1 MPSRCIPLPYL
12 RGSFVL
18 AWVIFFSLWWYHKST
33 LNRLELTHGW
43 GRRCSQLSWFWIT
56 SEFIYTKCWGLSSDF
71 CILHYKSCILY
82 QTPLGVSV
90 TILSV
95 LLCPFFSRSKLN
107 ICNVLF
113 TCRFFHGERER
124 LKWKRRLSLSGHS
137 HLCRT
142 PRSSLDFQ
150 VLTGNW
156 FTCWKRSRL
165 ACDINHA
172 EEVFPFVL
180 IQSLEQ
186 NQMTQNW

>member
-1 MPSRCIPLPYL
+1 MPSCRIPLPYL

-18 AWVIFFSLWWYHKST
+18 AWVVFFSLWWYHKST

-95 LLCPFFSRSKLN
+95 LLCPFSVEVNWMYVMYCLHAGFFMGEGRDWSENEGCHCLDTLISVVLPGAALTSK
-107 ICNVLF
+107 C
-113 TCRFFHGERER
+113 
-124 LKWKRRLSLSGHS
+124 
-137 HLCRT
+137 
-142 PRSSLDFQ
+142 
-150 VLTGNW
+150 
-156 FTCWKRSRL
+156 
-165 ACDINHA
+165 
-172 EEVFPFVL
+172 
-180 IQSLEQ
+180 
-186 NQMTQNW
+186 

>member
-107 ICNVLF
+107 ICNALF
-113 TCRFFHGERER
+113 TCRFFSWGKGGTEVKTKAVIVWT
-124 LKWKRRLSLSGHS
+124 LSSLSYS
-137 HLCRT
+137 QEQPWLPSANRKLIHL
-142 PRSSLDFQ
+142 LEKVQ
-150 VLTGNW
+150 
-156 FTCWKRSRL
+156 
-165 ACDINHA
+165 ACLWH
-172 EEVFPFVL
+172 
-180 IQSLEQ
+180 
-186 NQMTQNW
+186 